1 MNLVQ
6 LRTAIASYT
15 ENTFSTA
22 DLDTFIQ
29 QAEQRIYNSVQL
41 PSSRQAT
48 TLVTTVG
55 VDFVTPPIGVLDSG
69 ASTFSGQY
77 LAPYSL
83 AVVVPP
89 TQVRQF
95 LLFKDPTFIRS
106 AFPNAAPGTGQ
117 GIPTHY
123 AQIGANLLLGPT
135 PDAVYTLELVY
146 FGYPSSIVAGGGDP
160 TYLGNNFDSAL
171 LYGALVEAYIFMK
184 GEQDI
189 MAAYDAKFKES
200 LALLKQLVDAK
211 LRQDTY
217 RSAQVRYPVT

>member
-1 MNLVQ
+1 MNLTE
-6 LRTAIASYT
+6 LRAAISAYT
-15 ENTFSTA
+15 ENVFSVT
-22 DLDTFIQ
+22 DLDTFIR

-41 PSSRQAT
+41 PSSRNTATLT
-48 TLVTTVG
+48 TLAG
-55 VDFVTPPIGVLDSG
+55 VDFVIPPGG
-69 ASTFSGQY
+69 TFNQY

-89 TQVRQF
+89 TQIRQF

-117 GIPTHY
+117 GMPTHY

-146 FGYPSSIVAGGGDP
+146 FGYPESITTSTNP

-171 LYGALVEAYIFMK
+171 LYGSLVEAYIFMK
-184 GEQDI
+184 GEQDV

-200 LALLKQLVDAK
+200 VALLKQLVDAK

-217 RSAQVRYPVT
+217 RSGQVRYPVT